1 MRRRLGRL
9 LLLFSLGL
17 NLAFVT
23 LAVVRARE
31 SESVELS
38 PPRAPS
44 PSSPSVPPYF
54 SPRWHGRREAVMS
67 RALRLEAGQRRALH
81 EHLSTVRPELQSARH
96 DLFLARADFREA
108 LRRADAPSA
117 RLARARVS
125 MAQNRLDSLSA
136 EAMLAELAVLRPE
149 QRERYLRWTID
160 RPGFRHGRGRPLEE
174 E

>member
-1 MRRRLGRL
+1 MRSRLGRL

-31 SESVELS
+31 AVSEESGS
-38 PPRAPS
+38 RPAD
-44 PSSPSVPPYF
+44 F
-54 SPRWHGRREAVMS
+54 SPRWHGRREARMG
-67 RALRLEAGQRRALH
+67 RALRLEPAQRLALR
-81 EHLSTVRPELQSARH
+81 EHLGAVRPELQSARQ
-96 DLFLARADFREA
+96 DLFHARREFREA
-108 LRRADAPSA
+108 LRRADAPGA

-125 MAQNRLDSLSA
+125 RAQNRLDSLSA

-160 RPGFRHGRGRPLEE
+160 RPRARHDRSRPRGDE
-174 E
+174 